1 MNKQEFEEKVERTI
15 EGAATHMEERIDKAM
30 TKAEQK
36 IEAAADRFDK
46 SVNRAAETK
55 TGKQIIFFRKPV
67 DSRCT
72 FHRRFCFSA
81 LSIHDLGNR
90 LFLRRGIGRS
100 FPHNRSNY
108 FQRLRSIYV

>member
-15 EGAATHMEERIDKAM
+15 EGAATHMEEHIDKAM

-55 TGKQIIFFRKPV
+55 TGKQIIFFV
-67 DSRCT
+67 NLLIAVALFIGGFVLLHYQYT
-72 FHRRFCFSA
+72 IWAIVCFSVGG
-81 LSIHDLGNR
+81 LDVLFR
-90 LFLRRGIGRS
+90 LIEAIIFKD
-100 FPHNRSNY
+100 
-108 FQRLRSIYV
+108 

>member
-55 TGKQIIFFRKPV
+55 TGKRIIFFV
-67 DSRCT
+67 NLLIAVALFIVGFVLLHYQYT
-72 FHRRFCFSA
+72 IWAIVCFSVGG
-81 LSIHDLGNR
+81 LDV
-90 LFLRRGIGRS
+90 LFRIIEAIILKD
-100 FPHNRSNY
+100 
-108 FQRLRSIYV
+108 

>member
-1 MNKQEFEEKVERTI
+1 MNKQEFEEKVERNI

-46 SVNRAAETK
+46 SVNRAAEKNGQTNY
-55 TGKQIIFFRKPV
+55 FFRKPV

-72 FHRRFCFSA
+72 FHRRFCFIA